1 MRLGQ
6 LARKLAL
13 PPSEITEFLTSQQ
26 IAIADGA
33 NARLDENQV
42 SIVLQRFAPGL
53 LADQLQQEATE
64 DVPPVAEEPIAETG
78 VIVAE
83 TVSVAVTEIAEPA
96 PDVDETGADEAEKG
110 EQRSEVIK
118 APKVALSGLK
128 VLGKI
133 ELPEKKKKAEDTPPI
148 AAETQDASEVPPESP
163 KKPER
168 EQRRP
173 DPRRRDRD
181 QRDQRPKKNPIALAR
196 EREAREAEEKRKEE
210 LRLEKERR
218 TQNYMKRVQA
228 KAPTKAARLNRE
240 DVIDMSEV
248 DLRPAPKTW
257 LGKFWRW
264 FRS

>member
-13 PPSEITEFLTSQQ
+13 PPSEITEFLASQQ

-53 LADQLQQEATE
+53 LADQLQQEA
-64 DVPPVAEEPIAETG
+64 VAEET
-78 VIVAE
+78 VAE
-83 TVSVAVTEIAEPA
+83 TVVVIEETVPVVSAEIAEAA
-96 PDVDETGADEAEKG
+96 PDVEETGADEEEEG
-110 EQRSEVIK
+110 EQKTEVIK

-133 ELPEKKKKAEDTPPI
+133 ELPEKKKKAEDTAPT
-148 AAETQDASEVPPESP
+148 ALAEETKNASEVPSESP

-168 EQRRP
+168 EQRRT
-173 DPRRRDRD
+173 DPRRRD
-181 QRDQRPKKNPIALAR
+181 RDQRPKKNPIALAR

-210 LRLEKERR
+210 LRLKKELR

-240 DVIDMSEV
+240 DVIDLSEV
-248 DLRPAPKTW
+248 DLTPAPKTW